1 MHQSRE
7 SVEGA
12 NSPVSSGCK
21 SVRSSSWRKQH
32 ELRSACPHWLFMTIV
47 YSMWII
53 RIKAKVSLY
62 IFSVTF
68 LSWQFHIEKHTEKL
82 LFELIRFFAKSL
94 KNAQFEVKCEKTSII
109 NLSAVL
115 PFSRPSLHW
124 LSTPTFHANGAAIGP
139 LGWPSERAP
148 ALGRETHA
156 ASSPCCSVHRAAE
169 GIGVCA
175 SCCESVDQTAAAPVR
190 FSSSRAAGIP
200 GRSSSRACIG

>member
-1 MHQSRE
+1 M
-7 SVEGA
+7 
-12 NSPVSSGCK
+12 SSLIIYDYRLQYVNYKNK
-21 SVRSSSWRKQH
+21 SKS
-32 ELRSACPHWLFMTIV
+32 
-47 YSMWII
+47 
-53 RIKAKVSLY
+53 
-62 IFSVTF
+62 FSVHFFCHIFIVTISYRETYRETF
-68 LSWQFHIEKHTEKL
+68 VWI